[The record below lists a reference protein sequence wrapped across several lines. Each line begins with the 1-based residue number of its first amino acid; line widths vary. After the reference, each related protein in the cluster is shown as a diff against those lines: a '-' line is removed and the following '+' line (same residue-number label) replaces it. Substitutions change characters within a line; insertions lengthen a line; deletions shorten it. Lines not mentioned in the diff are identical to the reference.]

1 MIWDDIQQASH
12 KKRAMAFLSQSFD
25 SFYQHSISTDARG
38 VIVWISEAYFDFL
51 RLKESPLGKHI
62 SEIIPTSRLPS
73 VIESGQ
79 PVFLDLLY
87 ISDQWVVISVIPL
100 KDDNDKIIGAF
111 GFVATD
117 SINPLIN
124 KYNKLQ
130 DELQAAKDK
139 LNSDRPR
146 YGLSRVIGNSP
157 VMGHV
162 KKQVRQAARFDISVL
177 LTGETGTGKELFA
190 RALHDLSPRS
200 SAPFV
205 SINVAA
211 IPNDLIE
218 AEFFGSVAGAYTGA
232 SKAGRKGKLALAD
245 GGSLFLDEIGDMP
258 LNVQAKLLRV
268 LQEKEFSAL
277 GSNDIQT
284 IDIRVIAATSR
295 DLAAMVEQGEF
306 RADLYYR
313 LNAMPIELPPLRERL
328 EDIESLC
335 ESIIDDICLNL
346 GIPAKQLSFAA
357 LQLLRHQ
364 SWVGNV
370 RELRN
375 VLERTCVMHTDTVIE
390 AEFLSSVLP
399 PSKQLPAETVPV
411 PVAEVPR
418 PLAQSIADAERQAII
433 SALNYHRGH
442 KANAARQLGISR
454 ATLYTKMD
462 KLGLGSGATN

>member
-1 MIWDDIQQASH
+1 MIWDDTQQASL
-12 KKRAMAFLSQSFD
+12 KQRAMAFLSQSFD
-25 SFYQHSISTDARG
+25 SFYQHSVSTDEKG
-38 VIVWISEAYFDFL
+38 IIVWISEAYFDFL
-51 RLKESPLGKHI
+51 GLKESPLGRHI
-62 SEIIPTSRLPS
+62 SDIIPTSRLPS

-100 KDDNDKIIGAF
+100 KDEDDKIIGAF

-117 SINPLIN
+117 SINPLVK

-130 DELQAAKDK
+130 NELQAAKDR

-157 VMGHV
+157 VMSHV

-190 RALHDLSPRS
+190 QALHDLSPRS

-284 IDIRVIAATSR
+284 IDIRIIAATSR

-313 LNAMPIELPPLRERL
+313 LNAMPIELPPLRKRL
-328 EDIESLC
+328 EDVEALC
-335 ESIIDDICLNL
+335 ENIIDDICLTL
-346 GIPAKQLSFAA
+346 GIPSKQLSFTA

-364 SWVGNV
+364 TWVGNV

-375 VLERTCVMHTDTVIE
+375 VLERTCVLHTETVIE

-399 PSKQLPAETVPV
+399 PSRTLPAEALIQPES
-411 PVAEVPR
+411 VAPK
-418 PLAQSIADAERQAII
+418 PLAQSIAETERQAIL
-433 SALNYHRGH
+433 SALSYTQGH
-442 KANAARQLGISR
+442 KVKTAKLLGISR
-454 ATLYTKMD
+454 ATLYAKLE
-462 KLGLGSGATN
+462 KLGLSSE

>member
-1 MIWDDIQQASH
+1 MWDEAQQAAQ
-12 KKRAMAFLSQSFD
+12 KQRAMAFLSQSFD
-25 SFYQHSISTDARG
+25 SFYQHSISTDASG
-38 VIVWISEAYFDFL
+38 VIVWISEAYFEFL
-51 RLKESPLGKHI
+51 NLQNSPLGKHI

-100 KDDNDKIIGAF
+100 KDEQNRIIGAF

-117 SINPLIN
+117 SINPLIS

-130 DELQAAKDK
+130 NELQAAKDK
-139 LNSDRPR
+139 LNTDRPR
-146 YGLSRVIGNSP
+146 YGLSRVIGSSP

-162 KKQVRQAARFDISVL
+162 KQQVRQAARFDISVL

-190 RALHDLSPRS
+190 QALHDLSPRS

-211 IPNDLIE
+211 IPGELIE

-232 SKAGRKGKLALAD
+232 NKNGRKGKLALAD

-268 LQEKEFSAL
+268 LQEQEFTAL
-277 GSNDIQT
+277 GSNDVQR

-295 DLAAMVEQGEF
+295 NLAAMVERGEF

-313 LNAMPIELPPLRERL
+313 LNAMPIELPPLRKRL
-328 EDIESLC
+328 EDIEALC

-346 GIPAKQLSFAA
+346 GIPAKQLSFTA
-357 LQLLRHQ
+357 LQLLRQ
-364 SWVGNV
+364 QGWEGNV

-375 VLERTCVMHTDTVIE
+375 VLERTCVMHPDTVIE
-390 AEFLSSVLP
+390 AEFLTSVLP
-399 PSKQLPAETVPV
+399 PSKQLAAEPVIQQPAEAPK
-411 PVAEVPR
+411 
-418 PLAQSIADAERQAII
+418 PLAQSIADTERQAII
-433 SALNYHRGH
+433 SALNYCRGH

-454 ATLYTKMD
+454 ATLYTKLE
-462 KLGLGSGATN
+462 KLGLSGE